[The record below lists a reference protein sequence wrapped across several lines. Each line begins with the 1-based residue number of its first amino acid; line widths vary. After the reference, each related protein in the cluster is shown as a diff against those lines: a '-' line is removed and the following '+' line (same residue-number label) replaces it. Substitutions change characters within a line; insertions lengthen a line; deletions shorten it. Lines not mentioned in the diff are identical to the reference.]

1 MLIKEVEELT
11 GIKSV
16 NIRHYEKENLIH
28 PLRKANG
35 YREYS
40 EEDVRRLKQIKTLR
54 LLDVSVSDIQK
65 ILNDQITLK
74 AAMEKR
80 LNELNKE
87 EMKIKEIRATC
98 ELIISEN
105 VSITNLDENIL
116 HGDKN
121 TWKERLEQIMKE
133 DIDRRFLSKAI
144 LYITGWAVLA
154 RILYI
159 GILAFK
165 TTDITLQNLLT
176 LRPSG
181 IEFYLSLGIGIFF
194 LLYGSGLSVYEGL
207 TGKDFLWVWARD
219 WGGGGL
225 GGLANSFAFCGIG
238 IAIVGNSTVIFV
250 GSLVIVC
257 LILTAIRGYIMIQQS
272 AAKEKHLQKTR
283 WIMLAITVLLLL
295 IFIVAMKL
303 LQYAYI
309 MKVF

>member
-194 LLYGSGLSVYEGL
+194 LLYGIGLFCLRRPYRERFSVGM
-207 TGKDFLWVWARD
+207 GKRLGRWRVRRSCKFLCFLWNRNCYRWKFDRNLCWIIGHRMLD
-219 WGGGGL
+219 F
-225 GGLANSFAFCGIG
+225 NS
-238 IAIVGNSTVIFV
+238 NPW
-250 GSLVIVC
+250 LHHD
-257 LILTAIRGYIMIQQS
+257 S
-272 AAKEKHLQKTR
+272 AKR
-283 WIMLAITVLLLL
+283 C
-295 IFIVAMKL
+295 
-303 LQYAYI
+303 
-309 MKVF
+309 